1 MTFYILPAYKTS
13 VENAINKLIAT
24 LSVKP
29 TVNYSDV
36 ITKEITDEVIDHNI
50 KKSEKYFLDVI
61 EITIDDLKL
70 DDWVLVASVYHKEGI
85 ISKVSNEYFKFIP
98 NKFGLNYT
106 KCDHCGKVHSGRNE
120 SNIIYN
126 PITNDWKQIGT
137 ACINKIFTDGKYLS
151 RFMVKLINVI
161 QKNGGCSGS
170 NYTTW
175 VKSYKETN
183 NIIQAVNINYLIPII
198 TEYRKNHKHWV
209 KTHYEDGYKV
219 LGSTYHLKDM
229 YYDNNEYT
237 PDQKYN
243 NKIFDFVKNL
253 EAKTDFITD
262 IKESFEAE
270 YVNLYEISKVF
281 FAVKMYEDQF
291 DQADFKEILAN
302 NNIVKNDKITI
313 TGKIIESRFID
324 NDEDDYGWNPYS
336 LSYTEYYIKD
346 ETTGLTFMT
355 KASNIKKYNIGNDT
369 YKFVSTISGVSY
381 KDNFIY
387 LKGRLSKSPK
397 TAYVA

>member
-1 MTFYILPAYKTS
+1 MTFYILPAYKAS

-29 TVNYSDV
+29 TVNYSEV

-151 RFMVKLINVI
+151 RFMVKLVNVI

-198 TEYRKNHKHWV
+198 TEYRKNHKQWV

-219 LGSTYHLKDM
+219 LGSTHHLKDM

-237 PDQKYN
+237 PDQNYN
-243 NKIFDFVKNL
+243 NTIFDFVKNL
-253 EAKTDFITD
+253 EAKTDFIAD

-302 NNIVKNDKITI
+302 KNIVKNDKITI

-324 NDEDDYGWNPYS
+324 NEEDDYGWNPYS

>member
-1 MTFYILPAYKTS
+1 MTFYIIPSYKTS
-13 VENAINKLIAT
+13 VEKAINKLIET

-29 TVNYSDV
+29 TVNYSGV
-36 ITKEITDEVIDHNI
+36 ITKEITDEVIDHNV

-175 VKSYKETN
+175 IKSYKETN

-198 TEYRKNHKHWV
+198 TEYRKNHKQWV

-219 LGSTYHLKDM
+219 LGSTHHLKDM

-237 PDQKYN
+237 PDQNYN

-253 EAKTDFITD
+253 EAKTDFIAD

-302 NNIVKNDKITI
+302 ELV
-313 TGKIIESRFID
+313 
-324 NDEDDYGWNPYS
+324 
-336 LSYTEYYIKD
+336 LS
-346 ETTGLTFMT
+346 
-355 KASNIKKYNIGNDT
+355 
-369 YKFVSTISGVSY
+369 
-381 KDNFIY
+381 
-387 LKGRLSKSPK
+387 
-397 TAYVA
+397 

>member
-1 MTFYILPAYKTS
+1 
-13 VENAINKLIAT
+13 
-24 LSVKP
+24 
-29 TVNYSDV
+29 
-36 ITKEITDEVIDHNI
+36 
-50 KKSEKYFLDVI
+50 
-61 EITIDDLKL
+61 
-70 DDWVLVASVYHKEGI
+70 
-85 ISKVSNEYFKFIP
+85 
-98 NKFGLNYT
+98 
-106 KCDHCGKVHSGRNE
+106 
-120 SNIIYN
+120 
-126 PITNDWKQIGT
+126 
-137 ACINKIFTDGKYLS
+137 
-151 RFMVKLINVI
+151 
-161 QKNGGCSGS
+161 
-170 NYTTW
+170 
-175 VKSYKETN
+175 
-183 NIIQAVNINYLIPII
+183 
-198 TEYRKNHKHWV
+198 
-209 KTHYEDGYKV
+209 
-219 LGSTYHLKDM
+219 M

-237 PDQKYN
+237 PDQNYN

-253 EAKTDFITD
+253 EAKTDFIAD

-302 NNIVKNDKITI
+302 KNIVKNDKITI

-324 NDEDDYGWNPYS
+324 NDEYDYGWSPYS

>member
-13 VENAINKLIAT
+13 VEKAINKLIAT

-29 TVNYSDV
+29 TVNYSDI

-98 NKFGLNYT
+98 NQFGLNYT

-198 TEYRKNHKHWV
+198 TEYRKNHKQWV

-302 NNIVKNDKITI
+302 KNIVKNDKITI

-397 TAYVA
+397 TAYIA

>member
-1 MTFYILPAYKTS
+1 MTFYIIPSYKTS
-13 VENAINKLIAT
+13 VEKAINKLIAT

-29 TVNYSDV
+29 TVNYSGV
-36 ITKEITDEVIDHNI
+36 ITKEITDEVIDHNV

-151 RFMVKLINVI
+151 KFMVKLINVI

-198 TEYRKNHKHWV
+198 TEYRKNHKQWV

-219 LGSTYHLKDM
+219 LGSTHQLKDM

-237 PDQKYN
+237 PDQNYN
-243 NKIFDFVKNL
+243 NTIFDFVKNL
-253 EAKTDFITD
+253 EAKTDFIAD

-302 NNIVKNDKITI
+302 KNIVKNDKITI

-324 NDEDDYGWNPYS
+324 NDEYDYGWNPYS